1 MADDDDE
8 EDERPTRRRRL
19 SADEDDE
26 SDVSHRAQLQL
37 DCCQALIWK
46 HEAAGLTEG
55 VTPCSRSVVMLGG
68 HRMPPH
74 YLALCCV
81 QVEVGFKLEDQQ
93 GPAAEWIA
101 LDPVQRDIKRK
112 FRKMLLGFQT
122 DKDGPRYYMDAIR
135 RMCRGALA
143 LACCGVTCASAQVW
157 SAYALRWIQHASCL
171 SRNMCTKLAF

>member
-1 MADDDDE
+1 VADDEDD

-26 SDVSHRAQLQL
+26 SDVSLRAQHWS
-37 DCCQALIWK
+37 CQTLICK
-46 HEAAGLTEG
+46 DEAAELTEG
-55 VTPCSRSVVMLGG
+55 VTSSSRLPAMLGC
-68 HRMPPH
+68 HHDPSHTPMV
-74 YLALCCV
+74 CCCCL

-135 RMCRGALA
+135 RMCRGAFA
-143 LACCGVTCASAQVW
+143 LPP
-157 SAYALRWIQHASCL
+157 AL
-171 SRNMCTKLAF
+171 